1 MLKRGFWLNTLSLL
15 ICLGS
20 CIFLMGSG
28 RVFQSRGT
36 NLTGVASCK
45 PAVTPDARSLLMV
58 LLDRSSSLAQTDP
71 EEYSTSVTRVL
82 ADLWP
87 GRMAVLFFSGTAP
100 HLPQLG
106 PVDLAQ
112 PGARAQLKTQI
123 EARRNVLNGDTPTQY
138 AVEQAAQLL
147 AQAGY
152 PAGSRV
158 MLITDG
164 QPFLPTDQDGTR
176 QINAIEQQDTPG
188 FCSHGVPINTFGL
201 GNQVPAYALT
211 FLQRVAAQTGGEF
224 HDVTAPSQLAAP
236 VLQMYANW
244 QHLAFASTGEQH
256 QFLVDTYAKQ
266 VDFIAFLSNSATF
279 PVTLL
284 GPDRRPVPAQNL
296 LNQAQD
302 IHYQFDQ
309 MAVQRF
315 NTSGTYTI
323 QTGDPSAQ
331 IYALEQTRLQ
341 VTLVSPTPQTPVYA
355 GKPLTVAVALYD
367 NNDPQQH
374 IHPAA
379 NESVTIGLTYALRGA
394 GKTLVSGEQRLIQ
407 QPAPND
413 DLFSTQIV
421 PPQVGTLTL
430 AISATYQY
438 IPVPNAPQATFQVLN
453 APAGFCLAGSACQS
467 GIGGPLILV
476 LSLLALLALA
486 LAFFLLWRRPV
497 PFGVLENSQGQSK
510 RLGRDRTLLNRLLH
524 TSTIASEELTG
535 FDFQEAS
542 FRLQFKRGRRVQLV
556 AVQNVPSLAV
566 WCMQEPVGRQMQP
579 VKVGAPVPLH
589 TRDRILVNGVPC
601 ATFRQD
607 QAGPAQEAATRPA
620 SSGAQDEP
628 LKP

>member
-1 MLKRGFWLNTLSLL
+1 MLKRGFWLNVLTLL
-15 ICLGS
+15 ICLES
-20 CIFLMGSG
+20 CVFLLGNG
-28 RVFQSRGT
+28 VPYQGRGT
-36 NLTGVASCK
+36 KLAGVTSC
-45 PAVTPDARSLLMV
+45 PSAARPDARSLLVV
-58 LLDRSSSLAQTDP
+58 LLDRSASLAQTDP

-87 GRMAVLFFSGTAP
+87 GRMAVLFFSGSSSR
-100 HLPQLG
+100 LPQLG
-106 PVDLAQ
+106 PIDLAQ
-112 PGARAQLKTQI
+112 PGARAQLKAQI
-123 EARRNVLNGDTPTQY
+123 EARRNVLGGDTPTQY
-138 AVEQAAQLL
+138 AVEQAAQVL
-147 AQAGY
+147 AQNNY
-152 PAGSRV
+152 PPGSRV

-176 QINAIEQQDTPG
+176 QIRAIEQQDAPG

-201 GNQVPAYALT
+201 GNQVPGYALT
-211 FLQRVAAQTGGEF
+211 FLQRVAAQTGGEY
-224 HDVTAPSQLAAP
+224 HDVTDPRQLAAP

-266 VDFIAFLSNSATF
+266 VYFIAFLSNSTTF

-284 GPDRRPVPAQNL
+284 GPDRHPVPAQNL

-323 QTGDPSAQ
+323 QTGDPGAQ
-331 IYALEQTRLQ
+331 IYALEETRLQ
-341 VTLVSPTPQTPVYA
+341 VTLVSPTPQTPIYA

-379 NESVTIGLTYALRGA
+379 NESVAIGLAYTLRSG
-394 GKTLVSGEQRLIQ
+394 GKTLISGEKRLIQ

-421 PPQVGTLTL
+421 LPQTGTLTL
-430 AISATYQY
+430 AISASYQY
-438 IPVPNAPQATFQVLN
+438 VPIPNPPEATFQVVN
-453 APAGFCLAGSACQS
+453 APAGFCLAEFACQN
-467 GIGGPLILV
+467 GPGSQLLLV
-476 LSLLALLALA
+476 PVLLVLLALA
-486 LAFFLLWRRPV
+486 LVLFLLWRRPL
-497 PFGVLENSQGQSK
+497 PFGVLEDSQGHSK
-510 RLGRDRTLLNRLLH
+510 QLGRERGLLRRLLH
-524 TSTIASEELTG
+524 KSTVFSEELAG
-535 FDFQEAS
+535 FDFQEAH

-556 AVQNVPSLAV
+556 AMQNAPSLAV

-579 VKVGAPVPLH
+579 VKIGASVPLH
-589 TRDRILVNGVPC
+589 VQDRILVNGVPC

-607 QAGPAQEAATRPA
+607 RTGSSEEAAKDVASNGARNEPFRP
-620 SSGAQDEP
+620 
-628 LKP
+628 

>member
-1 MLKRGFWLNTLSLL
+1 MLKRRFWLNVLSLL
-15 ICLGS
+15 IYLGS
-20 CIFLMGSG
+20 GVLLMGSG
-28 RVFQSRGT
+28 IVSQSRGT
-36 NLTGVASCK
+36 NLAGVASCK
-45 PAVTPDARSLLMV
+45 PAATPDARSLLVV

-82 ADLWP
+82 TDLWP

-106 PVDLAQ
+106 PVDLTQ

-123 EARRNVLNGDTPTQY
+123 EARRNALNGDTPTQY

-147 AQAGY
+147 AQTAY

-164 QPFLPTDQDGTR
+164 QPFLPADQDGTR
-176 QINAIEQQDTPG
+176 QINAVEQQDMPG

-201 GNQVPAYALT
+201 GNQVPGYALA
-211 FLQRVAAQTGGEF
+211 FLRRVAVQTGGEY
-224 HDVTAPSQLAAP
+224 HDVTDPSQLATP

-244 QHLAFASTGEQH
+244 QHLAFASTGGQR

-266 VDFIAFLSNSATF
+266 VNFIAFLSNSARF

-331 IYALEQTRLQ
+331 IYVLEETRLQ
-341 VTLVSPTPQTPVYA
+341 VTLVSPTPHTPIYA

-379 NESVTIGLTYALRGA
+379 NESVTIGLTYALRGG
-394 GKTLVSGEQRLIQ
+394 GKTLVSGEKRLIQ

-421 PPQVGTLTL
+421 PPQTGTLTL

-438 IPVPNAPQATFQVLN
+438 IPVPNAPQVTFQVLN
-453 APAGFCLAGSACQS
+453 APSDFCLAGSTCQS
-467 GIGGPLILV
+467 GMGGLLILAFIFLV
-476 LSLLALLALA
+476 LLALA
-486 LAFFLLWRRPV
+486 LVFFLLWRRPV
-497 PFGVLENSQGQSK
+497 PFGALENSQGQSK

-535 FDFQEAS
+535 FDFQEAH

-556 AVQNVPSLAV
+556 AMQNAPSLAA

-589 TRDRILVNGVPC
+589 AQDRILVNGVPC

-607 QAGPAQEAATRPA
+607 QAIPAKGSAKRAARG
-620 SSGAQDEP
+620 GARDES